1 MFSRYFNTN
10 FGQNRL
16 VLKKD
21 ELQKQGIEIFD
32 LSESNPAKCGFDYS
46 ALDADN
52 IFRSG
57 NNLLYHPE
65 PKGLF
70 PVREIIA
77 EYYNTRGNLSSFKL
91 INPDNLFL
99 TSGTSESYSH
109 LFRLLCNPGD
119 EILIPKQG
127 YPLFE
132 MLAGI
137 NYLDCKYY
145 RLKYDGNWRIDIES
159 LESSITNRV
168 KAIIIVNPNNPT
180 GNYLTLKE
188 LQELSFICSRQ
199 GIPVICDEVFYDYNL
214 ISLNGKADFVNAK
227 FDFPVFILNGLSK
240 ISAVPQFKLGWIL
253 VNSPDRY
260 LKKII
265 DGLEIICD
273 TYLSVNSIIQNS
285 FEKVLNFRYE
295 IQSQIKLRTVNN
307 YNYLHT
313 KYPKVHKPE
322 GGWNAVPEL
331 TPHVDEEDF
340 TENLLRTH
348 NIFVHPGYFYN
359 FDNSPRIVVS
369 LLLPTHIFNTA
380 ITNTI
385 STLKGYGKIRT
396 D

>member
-1 MFSRYFNTN
+1 MFSRYFNTD

-21 ELQKQGIEIFD
+21 KLQKQGIEIYD

-52 IFRSG
+52 IFRSE
-57 NNLLYHPE
+57 NNLLYQPE
-65 PKGLF
+65 PKGLSA
-70 PVREIIA
+70 VREKIA
-77 EYYNTRGNLSSFKL
+77 EYYNTRENRSSHKI
-91 INPDNLFL
+91 INPDILFL

-119 EILIPKQG
+119 EILIPKPG

-137 NYLDCKYY
+137 NYLDYKYY

-159 LESSITNRV
+159 LESSITDRV

-188 LQELSFICSRQ
+188 LQELSFICSRH

-214 ISLNGKADFVNAK
+214 IPLNGKADLVNAE

-240 ISAVPQFKLGWIL
+240 ISATPQFKLGWIL

-285 FEKVLNFRYE
+285 FNKVFCFRKTIREQITTRIKNNLARLKPLNSY
-295 IQSQIKLRTVNN
+295 
-307 YNYLHT
+307 Y
-313 KYPKVHKPE
+313 PE
-322 GGWNAVPEL
+322 GGWNAIIDLPGESDEDKFAEEL
-331 TPHVDEEDF
+331 LEKK
-340 TENLLRTH
+340 NL
-348 NIFVHPGYFYN
+348 FVHPGYFYDFEKGN
-359 FDNSPRIVVS
+359 KIVLS
-369 LLLPTHIFNTA
+369 LIVKEEIF
-380 ITNTI
+380 
-385 STLKGYGKIRT
+385 LKGLKGIRNFLK
-396 D
+396 